1 MTHTKQFIIMD
12 SPFEKEGF
20 LHINLDGGKVLSYQQ
35 NLRIKTGYTV
45 QNKVQFC
52 LLGWAFQ
59 ADKGRQDPEEEI
71 RNISEKQDLE

>member
-1 MTHTKQFIIMD
+1 MD

-20 LHINLDGGKVLSYQQ
+20 LHINVDGGKVLSYQQ

-71 RNISEKQDLE
+71 RNISEKQDLA